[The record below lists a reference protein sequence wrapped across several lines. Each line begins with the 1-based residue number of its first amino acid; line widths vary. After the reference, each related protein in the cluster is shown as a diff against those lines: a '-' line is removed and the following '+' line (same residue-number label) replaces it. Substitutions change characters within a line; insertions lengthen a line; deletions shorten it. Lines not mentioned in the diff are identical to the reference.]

1 MLVGL
6 AYICDNLFLSAV
18 ALMTDRQAVVQL
30 SSLLQH
36 QHVKLFVLLLQ
47 VRGVSDDALSA

>member
-6 AYICDNLFLSAV
+6 AYICDNLFFSAA
-18 ALMTDRQAVVQL
+18 ALMTDCQAVVQL